1 MRLKGFDWDLGNLNK
16 VKKHGLEIELIEEF
30 LNSNPYILTDEKHN
44 FLESRFI
51 AFGEINGRYLFV
63 AFTIRVVDLALKLR
77 VISARFAH
85 KKEVEKF
92 YEKNKNQEN

>member
-1 MRLKGFDWDLGNLNK
+1 MKLTGFDWGYGNLNK

-51 AFGEINGRYLFV
+51 AFGEIHERS
-63 AFTIRVVDLALKLR
+63 LKIR

-92 YEKNKNQEN
+92 YEKIKNQEN